1 MPAPYHHGVTIQEV
15 QARTRSISI
24 VPSSTIGIIG
34 TAPIHLLPPDRRTL
48 NRNVLIA
55 SDEDKAFYCGAD
67 LDSAGYSLNQ
77 DIEDIFNQTQTA
89 VIAINVFDP
98 SKHRT
103 LGSAIA
109 TSGNHSVTGKV
120 ATVTTATAHGLVA
133 GDFVNIAS
141 FATALLPL
149 NQDYVKVKAAPTTTT
164 FTFDIDTADIAS
176 TASAAGVVKKI
187 TWTPQAVTAADIV
200 GAVDVNGNVTG
211 LKVFRS
217 ARGQFGFSPAILI
230 APGFSTQATVAA
242 ELATIADELM
252 AESIIDAPAG
262 LTYQQALEGR
272 GVGGSINLN
281 VANPRVMIAY
291 PHVYSTSVLTGE
303 KTLRPFSPS
312 LAGAMAATDI
322 AEGPWQPP
330 SNRELK
336 GIVGVENAVGFDVMK
351 AGTESDLLNGA
362 GIVTVVRDYGTGF
375 FVWGV
380 RSSAFPSN
388 ADSDS
393 FYSVRRT
400 KDIMHKSLGYGLRP
414 FLGRAMTMA
423 NVDSALQTINGFIR
437 DLIGMGALM
446 PGSNAQFLPSDN
458 STTQLA
464 QGKITFYL
472 VHKVPNPME
481 TIIIKSQENIDL
493 QEALYKL
500 S

>member
-1 MPAPYHHGVTIQEV
+1 MPAPYHHGVTIQEIPT
-15 QARTRSISI
+15 RTRTISI

-34 TAPIHLLPPDRRTL
+34 TAPIHLLPAAQRTL

-55 SDEDKAFYCGAD
+55 SDADKAYYCGAD
-67 LDSAGYSLNQ
+67 ADSAGYTLNQ

-89 VIAINVFDP
+89 IIAINVFDP

-103 LGSAIA
+103 LGSSIA
-109 TSGNHSVTGKV
+109 TSGNHSVTNKV
-120 ATVTTATAHGLVA
+120 ATVTTAAPHGLVV
-133 GDFVNIAS
+133 GDWVNIAS
-141 FATALLPL
+141 FATGLTAL
-149 NQDYVKVKAAPTTTT
+149 NQDYVKVKTKTDTT
-164 FTFDIDTADIAS
+164 FTFDLDTADIAS
-176 TASAAGVVKKI
+176 TASTAGVVKKI
-187 TWTPQAVTAADIV
+187 TFTPNAVTAADIV
-200 GAVDVNGNVTG
+200 GAVDVSGNVSG

-242 ELATIADELM
+242 EMATIADELM
-252 AESIIDAPAG
+252 AETIIDAPAG
-262 LTYQQALEGR
+262 LTYQQVLEGR
-272 GVGGSINLN
+272 GVSGTINLN
-281 VANPRVMIAY
+281 VSNSRVMIAY
-291 PHVYSTSVLTGE
+291 PHVYSTSIITGE
-303 KTLRPFSPS
+303 KILQPFSPS
-312 LAGAMAATDI
+312 LAGAMAAADI

-336 GIVGVENAVGFDVMK
+336 GITGVENAVGFDVMK

-362 GIVTVVRDYGTGF
+362 GVVTVVRDYGTGF

-423 NVDSALQTINGFIR
+423 NVDSALQTIRGFIR
-437 DLIGMGALM
+437 DLVGMGALM
-446 PGSNAQFLPSDN
+446 PGSDVKFLPSDN

-472 VHKVPNPME
+472 EQKVPNPME